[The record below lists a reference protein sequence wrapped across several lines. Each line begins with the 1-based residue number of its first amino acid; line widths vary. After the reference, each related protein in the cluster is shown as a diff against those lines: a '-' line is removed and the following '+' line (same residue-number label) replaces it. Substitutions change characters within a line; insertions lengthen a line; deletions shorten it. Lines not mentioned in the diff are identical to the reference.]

1 VAAVVAAA
9 VVAVVVGPVR
19 IGGGF
24 QVQDG
29 GGRQQL
35 PKAGHGGMDLG
46 DFFKHVARVVL
57 SLHAGAY
64 LLKRVMTVDGMVL
77 PLSHIAQSLTK
88 ASNAAPDLVSFR

>member
-1 VAAVVAAA
+1 VAAAA

-46 DFFKHVARVVL
+46 NFFKHVARVVL
-57 SLHAGAY
+57 ALHAGAY
-64 LLKRVMTVDGMVL
+64 LLKRMMTADGMVL

-88 ASNAAPDLVSFR
+88 ASNAAPGLVSFR